1 MSFPSDLS
9 DPLPSPPA
17 ERIAPPAGSA
27 MEAPEFLWGVAT
39 ASYQI
44 EGALHADGRLPS
56 IWDTFS
62 ATPGKTLGG
71 DTGEQACEHFDRWA
85 EDVELIAG
93 LGVDAY
99 RLSIAWPRVLHADGT
114 PNHAGLDFYRRLLT
128 RLGERGIQRFVT
140 LYHWDLPQHLEDRGG
155 WLNRDTA
162 WRFAEYAALV
172 ARELSGLV
180 EGWMTLNEPWCSA
193 FLGYGNGHHAPGLA
207 DPRYATQAMHHLLL
221 GHGLALDAVRQNDP
235 GTPAGIVANVGR
247 GTSDSADPAD
257 QEAARLYELQHND
270 WVLQPLLTGSY
281 PTDLW
286 DRLWPGSAPLVLPGD
301 MAVISQPMDFLGIN
315 YYFRCNLRSDGAHGF
330 VDVPLADVERTQMGW
345 EVHPQGLEDLLRRF
359 KAVYPHLPPI
369 YITENGMASDDTVV
383 DGRVDDRQRQSYLK
397 RHFAAVSRAMD
408 AGVVVRGYFV
418 WSLMDNFEWAFGY
431 ERRFGLVHVDYA
443 TQVRTRKDSALAFRS
458 FLQQRRAAAST
469 PAALT
474 T

>member
-1 MSFPSDLS
+1 MPESA
-9 DPLPSPPA
+9 LPVPA
-17 ERIAPPAGSA
+17 DRIAPPAGSA
-27 MEAPEFLWGVAT
+27 MADPRFLWGVAT

-44 EGALHADGRLPS
+44 EGAIDADGRLPS

-71 DTGEQACEHFDRWA
+71 DTGKHACEHYTRWA
-85 EDVELIAG
+85 DDVDLIAD

-99 RLSIAWPRVLHADGT
+99 RLSIAWPRVMHADGT
-114 PNHAGLDFYRRLLT
+114 PNEAGLDFYRRLLT
-128 RLGERGIQRFVT
+128 RLGERGIRRFVT

-180 EGWMTLNEPWCSA
+180 DGWMTLNEPWCSA

-207 DPRYATQAMHHLLL
+207 NPRYATQAMHHLLL

-235 GTPAGIVANVGR
+235 GTPVGLVANVGR
-247 GTSDSADPAD
+247 GTSDSTDPAD
-257 QEAARLYELQHND
+257 QEAARLFELQHND
-270 WVLQPLLTGSY
+270 WVLQPLLTGRY

-301 MAVISQPMDFLGIN
+301 MAVIHQPMDFLGIN
-315 YYFRCNLRSDGAHGF
+315 YYFRSNLRSDGAHGF
-330 VDVPLADVERTQMGW
+330 TDVPLAGVERTQMGW
-345 EVHPQGLEDLLRRF
+345 EVYPQGLDDLLRRF
-359 KAVYPHLPPI
+359 KAVYPNLPPI

-383 DGRVDDRQRQSYLK
+383 DGRVHDAQRQSYLQ

-408 AGVVVRGYFV
+408 AGVEVRGYFV

-431 ERRFGLVHVDYA
+431 ERRFGLVHVDYT
-443 TQVRTRKDSALAFRS
+443 TQVRTLKDSALAFQA
-458 FLQQRRAAAST
+458 FLQQRRAAAT